1 METIKDMKTIKEIK
15 ETKKHKY
22 IRSNIE
28 YRKKIFDIIE
38 EYNSIKLTKKQLA
51 EKMTER
57 YGGDFKKHY
66 WRIAKIKFDK

>member
-1 METIKDMKTIKEIK
+1 METIKEAKETK

-28 YRKKIFDIIE
+28 YKKKVFDIIE

-66 WRIAKIKFDK
+66 WRIARIKFDK